1 MPVYSMRN
9 RVSCANSWITTL
21 HFELERALYDDI
33 TADLRPKLR
42 EIKVP
47 VTILYAWDNLAPIP
61 QATVDEIYRQNY
73 GSLSNKTLVSRRRFL
88 SLHHARPTGG
98 IRNRRKYSSNNGWV
112 LAGHSGPI
120 SRGKGHFGGNGLTQ
134 E

>member
-9 RVSCANSWITTL
+9 RVSCANSWITTR
-21 HFELERALYDDI
+21 HFELQRALYDDI

-73 GSLSNKTLVSRRRFL
+73 GSLSNKTLVRVDGSFHFIMLDQPEVFATQTEMFL
-88 SLHHARPTGG
+88 
-98 IRNRRKYSSNNGWV
+98 K
-112 LAGHSGPI
+112 
-120 SRGKGHFGGNGLTQ
+120 
-134 E
+134 